1 MKAKYIVLAEYAN
14 LNGIVENPK
23 EIYSNWRDGDDKPHQ
38 KLLPNY
44 LFERG
49 QEIEIDL
56 ATLSE
61 IDLATLA
68 EKEGCYALVRLNTDY
83 NAQAKKQG
91 LEVDLYKIQIGTETK
106 FYNTVKPQGVINS
119 FCQNWEEKKA
129 YILNPIHTR
138 WFMPLID
145 AFYSGIKR
153 ETIKTTNK

>member
-1 MKAKYIVLAEYAN
+1 MKAKYIVLSEYVN
-14 LNGIVENPK
+14 LNGIIENSK
-23 EIYSNWRDGDDKPHQ
+23 ELYANWRDGDDKSHQ

-44 LFERG
+44 MFSRG

-61 IDLATLA
+61 TGLATLA
-68 EKEGCYALVRLNTDY
+68 SLEGCFALVRLNTDY

-106 FYNTVKPQGVINS
+106 FYNSVKPQAVMNS

-129 YILNPIHTR
+129 YILNPVHAR
-138 WFMPLID
+138 WFLPLID
-145 AFYSGIKR
+145 SFYGSIKR
-153 ETIKTTNK
+153 ETIKTNK